1 MAKKPAVRNE
11 RVLDI
16 VRERRGV
23 CRREGHKPCKKEGRR
38 WPICEHCGQ
47 DLYHNPVL
55 DKWVRR

>member
-23 CRREGHKPCKKEGRR
+23 CRREGHKPYNKDDRR
-38 WPICEHCGQ
+38 WPICKHCGRN
-47 DLYHNPVL
+47 LYYNIIKEDWEL
-55 DKWVRR
+55 M